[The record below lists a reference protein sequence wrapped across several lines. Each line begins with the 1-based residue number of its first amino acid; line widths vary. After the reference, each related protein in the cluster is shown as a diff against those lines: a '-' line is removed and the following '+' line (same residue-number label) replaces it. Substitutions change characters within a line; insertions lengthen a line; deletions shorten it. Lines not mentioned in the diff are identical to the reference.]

1 MDIEKKLFPNSNK
14 IIREDDYFKIQIIDA
29 ELDPV
34 NVVID
39 ADGDFFINTKEY
51 SYLKLTEQNL
61 MVLLDAQEEI
71 QNIINN

>member
-1 MDIEKKLFPNSNK
+1 MDIEKKLFPDSNK

>member
-1 MDIEKKLFPNSNK
+1 MDIEKKLFPDSNK

-39 ADGDFFINTKEY
+39 ADGDFFINTNEY
-51 SYLKLTEQNL
+51 SYLKLTKQNL